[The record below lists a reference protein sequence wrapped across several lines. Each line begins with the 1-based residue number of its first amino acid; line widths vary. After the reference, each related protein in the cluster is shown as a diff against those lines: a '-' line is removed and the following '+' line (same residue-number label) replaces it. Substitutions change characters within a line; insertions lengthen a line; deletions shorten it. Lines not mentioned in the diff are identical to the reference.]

1 MTADLDIILLEPHAS
16 QLWNLL
22 AVGGGAETAA
32 YMRFGVAQIG
42 LDPWGSMERTRLVSH
57 DVVDI
62 KDEEKTGASPVHVSW
77 NTRGYMR
84 LLSESMSSDL
94 VPGIIHTHPG
104 SHAFFSQQ
112 DDINETEL
120 ARTAAIKG
128 SRGLVSIVLGED
140 GSAKARMWV
149 PPDLIVDA
157 HTVQAVGGRFRRW
170 PTTDTGAVEAG
181 HLERQTRLF
190 GVGFNPLISKLKI
203 AVVGCGG
210 TGSATAILLARL
222 GVGHLLLIDNDT
234 IEETNLNRVHGSRRA
249 DVNAAIPKIDII
261 EREISLADLGVHVV
275 KRRGWVND
283 PTMRDALK
291 ACDFIFGCT
300 DDHSGRIVLNRLA
313 YFYGIPVVDIGLRMA
328 PSGAGTGHNINGRI
342 TTISPGRPCLLCG
355 RVIDAKRAAEE
366 ALERTDPA
374 EYEKRKQEAYVIG
387 SGDPAPAVVTFTT
400 EMACVAVNEMIA
412 ALVGFHGDNGMIPT
426 RIRRFHVLDDRFLGI
441 ESKKSCRICASQRF
455 WGRADMDPFLDII
468 GT

>member
-1 MTADLDIILLEPHAS
+1 M
-16 QLWNLL
+16 
-22 AVGGGAETAA
+22 AA

-42 LDPWGSMERTRLVSH
+42 IDPWGGMERTRLVSH
-57 DVVDI
+57 DLVDI
-62 KDEEKTGASPVHVSW
+62 NDEEKVGASSVHVSW

-94 VPGIIHTHPG
+94 VPGIVHTHPG

-112 DDINETEL
+112 DDTNEAEL

-128 SRGLVSIVLGED
+128 TRGLVSIVLGED
-140 GSAKARMWV
+140 GSVKARMWL
-149 PPDLIVDA
+149 PQDLVVDA

-190 GVGFNPLISKLKI
+190 GVGFNQLISKLKI

-222 GVGHLLLIDNDT
+222 GVGHLLLIDNDS

-249 DVNAAIPKIDII
+249 DAEAAIPKIDVI
-261 EREISLADLGVHVV
+261 EREITLADLGVHVV
-275 KRRGWVND
+275 KRRGWVSD

-291 ACDFIFGCT
+291 ACDFVFGCT
-300 DDHSGRIVLNRLA
+300 DDHSGRIMLNRLA
-313 YFYGIPVVDIGLRMA
+313 YFYGISVIDLGLRMV
-328 PSGAGTGHNINGRI
+328 PSPAGTGHDINGRV
-342 TTISPGRPCLLCG
+342 TTLSPGRPCLLCNK
-355 RVIDAKRAAEE
+355 VVSAKRAADE
-366 ALERTDPA
+366 ALKRIDPA
-374 EYEKRKQEAYVIG
+374 EYENRKREAYVVD
-387 SGDPAPAVVTFTT
+387 SDDPAPAVVTFTT

-412 ALVGFHGDNGMIPT
+412 ALVGFHGDDGMVPT
-426 RIRRFHVLDDRFLGI
+426 RSRRFHARDDRFLAVKQM
-441 ESKKSCRICASQRF
+441 ENCQICVSQRF
-455 WGRADMDPFLDII
+455 WGRGDMEPFLDMI